1 MAETALPLEL
11 NSSELVSSILVSFS
25 RGPGKE
31 AHVSRYYA
39 FNGDADGLC
48 ALHQLR
54 LVEMHPAILVTGV
67 KRDISLLRHI
77 TGEVGDTV
85 TALDVSLH
93 QNRKDLLRLLDSG
106 VSVRYFDHHQSGEL
120 PPYPL
125 LEAYIDE
132 SAEVC
137 TSILVDRYIGG
148 RHRPWA
154 IVAAFGDNLPQT
166 ARAMALQ
173 AGLDPTATAALEKLG
188 TCLNYNAYGESIE
201 DLHYDPAKLSEL
213 IMPFADPASI
223 IEQTDILAKLHD
235 GYEDDMA
242 KARGQM
248 ARRGIAPG
256 IIILPNEPWA
266 RRVIGI
272 LTNELARSRP
282 DTPHAILSPKA
293 SGGFTVS
300 VRVPAHSPVSAAEFC
315 SKFETG
321 GGRKLAGGINYLAE
335 GDLDRFV
342 ARFHTHLAES

>member
-1 MAETALPLEL
+1 MAETALPAEF
-11 NSSELVSSILVSFS
+11 NPGELVSAMLGSFS
-25 RGPGKE
+25 RAPGKE

-67 KRDISLLRHI
+67 KRDITLLRHI
-77 TGEVGDTV
+77 TGRVGDTV

-148 RHRPWA
+148 RNRLWA
-154 IVAAFGDNLPQT
+154 IVAAFGDNLTQT

-173 AGLDPTATAALEKLG
+173 AGLDPGATAALEKLG

-213 IMPFADPASI
+213 IMPFAEPASF
-223 IEQTDILAKLHD
+223 IEQTDILAKLHA

-242 KARGQM
+242 KARRQA

-256 IIILPNEPWA
+256 IIVLPNEPWA
-266 RRVIGI
+266 RRAIGV
-272 LTNELARSRP
+272 LTNELAQSRP

-342 ARFHTHLAES
+342 SRFHAYLAAP